1 MDSNKDNRVEI
12 KEFKASVPIMQKW
25 GVSIVNPEAEF
36 KKIDTNNGGFILFDE
51 FADYCIKRSLDIY
64 TP

>member
-1 MDSNKDNRVEI
+1 
-12 KEFKASVPIMQKW
+12 MQKW

>member
-1 MDSNKDNRVEI
+1 
-12 KEFKASVPIMQKW
+12 MQKW

-36 KKIDTNNGGFILFDE
+36 KKIDINNGGFILFDE